1 MLRFVARKVDQM
13 NSIKNKNVMLK
24 VVLYIAISLVLPSW
38 SLGQNIK
45 VIVFNKTGYAL
56 DSVSF
61 HQNYLGNIPKDS
73 AVVLSNLND
82 IVLLGDVP
90 VPRPVGCLD
99 GQNRP
104 LNLLEC
110 GTKSKKKK
118 EGVFMFDLLIYETG
132 NEYRLYWRKHE

>member
-1 MLRFVARKVDQM
+1 
-13 NSIKNKNVMLK
+13 MLK
-24 VVLYIAISLVLPSW
+24 VVLYIAISLMLPSW

-45 VIVFNKTGYAL
+45 VIAFNKTAYDL

-61 HQNYLGNIPKDS
+61 YQHYLGNIPKDS
-73 AVVLSNLND
+73 AVVLSNLNE
-82 IVLLGDVP
+82 IVMLGDVP
-90 VPRPVGCLD
+90 LHRPCGSID
-99 GQNRP
+99 GKNRP

-118 EGVFMFDLLIYETG
+118 EGVFMFDILIYESG